1 MVRVNALPV
10 VLGALCVLAIGY
22 RYYSAFLA
30 TRVLVLRGDART
42 PAHTMYDG
50 RDYVPTSAEGV

>member
-30 TRVLVLRGDART
+30 TRVLVLRGDARA
-42 PAHTMYDG
+42 AHTMYDG
-50 RDYVPTSAEGV
+50 RDCVPTSAEGV